1 MCFSRVGTSPVERE
15 VSLTTMDYLA
25 FAASGAACTSLVR
38 TALVPLDVAKTLMQ
52 SSPEAYPA
60 LRPAIASLWAEGG
73 LPSLYR
79 SVDVTAVAGFLLGG
93 FGFGVNEF
101 LRRCTQARGPC
112 SACPLCASP
121 SATACSTPA
130 CSTPARSTVLH

>member
-1 MCFSRVGTSPVERE
+1 
-15 VSLTTMDYLA
+15 
-25 FAASGAACTSLVR
+25 
-38 TALVPLDVAKTLMQ
+38 MQ

-79 SVDVTAVAGFLLGG
+79 SSDVTAVAGALLGG

-101 LRRCTQARGPC
+101 LRRCERITTFRVPPAARC
-112 SACPLCASP
+112 LLLASR
-121 SATACSTPA
+121 SF
-130 CSTPARSTVLH
+130 ARRRVTRAMG